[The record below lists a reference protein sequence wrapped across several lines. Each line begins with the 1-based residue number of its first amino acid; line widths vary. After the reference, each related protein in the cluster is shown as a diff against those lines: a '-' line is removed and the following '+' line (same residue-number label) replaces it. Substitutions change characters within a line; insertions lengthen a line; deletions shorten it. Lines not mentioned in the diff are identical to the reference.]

1 MTVKGKT
8 FTKKTKS
15 SRPEIGA
22 SGTTNFQGIIDT
34 DEYKTLLTGS
44 SLYTTV
50 DKMRWSDASVQAA
63 LLMCKSYVL
72 LQKCYL

>member
-1 MTVKGKT
+1 MTVKEK
-8 FTKKTKS
+8 TKKFASKGKS

-44 SLYTTV
+44 TLYTTV
-50 DKMRWSDASVQAA
+50 DKMRWSDASV
-63 LLMCKSYVL
+63 
-72 LQKCYL
+72 